1 MLQKLLI
8 LLLTLFPKEESTFT
22 KEYIIPT
29 EQIPLNIYWISEDN
43 ILLSY
48 LNKGEIFNLEN
59 RKRNILEECKNCIY
73 GYGRELL
80 KCEYEHRD
88 IQSMDEFST
97 TISLYDSTNTLI
109 FKKDIFPTVIP
120 TVCKKEYI
128 VLKNAYSFLEKK
140 TYYLDI
146 KKDNLEEVNNLKREI
161 SIPNLPKYKNIAIG
175 EERVILLTEEN
186 FLAVYKRGR

>member
-29 EQIPLNIYWISEDN
+29 EQIPLNIYWISQNN

-59 RKRNILEECKNCIY
+59 RERNILEECKNCIY
-73 GYGRELL
+73 GYYKELL

-146 KKDNLEEVNNLKREI
+146 KKDNLGEVNNLKRDI